1 MTGNADDRAPRPDA
15 AGGTLGMS
23 PDEAAATD
31 VPAANVPAT
40 NVPATDVPAAVADP
54 RRLGVATW
62 VIAFARFLVVL
73 DGTIMI
79 VALPSIQDAL
89 KISPANLNWVINA
102 YSLTF
107 GGLMLVA
114 GRAGDLYGRKRVFRI
129 GLVLFGAASLLGG
142 LAPTGAALIGFR
154 AVQGIGAAI
163 ATPGALSLLVATFPE
178 GRHRTRALGLYGG
191 MTGLA
196 SVMGLVLGGVLTT
209 YVSWRWVLLVNV
221 PVIIGV
227 LLGVGAL
234 DEGGPAARTRIDVP
248 GAVTATLGAGSLVYA
263 VDRVGEHGWSDAV
276 VIGFLAASAVLL
288 AAFAA
293 LQRTGRTPM
302 IPREVVGDRGRVGAN
317 VVTLLMSTGSFATY
331 YFLTL
336 YMQQVLGYSALRTG
350 LMYLPLAVGFGIAA
364 GGVGPQLLARTS
376 ERVAL
381 SLALALAAAGT
392 AWFCFLTA
400 HSGVYTV
407 MLPASLVTGLGLGA
421 TVVVATGIGVRGID
435 GSEAGIGSALL
446 TAGSQIGGALGLAG
460 LATVAVTTTE
470 HAVKGTPLADA
481 LVHGYTA
488 GFKVAVGLYLL
499 GIVVSLATI
508 TRNAG

>member
-1 MTGNADDRAPRPDA
+1 MTGNANE
-15 AGGTLGMS
+15 
-23 PDEAAATD
+23 EAAAG
-31 VPAANVPAT
+31 A
-40 NVPATDVPAAVADP
+40 PAAVADP
-54 RRLGVATW
+54 VPDRRLGVAMW

-89 KISPANLNWVINA
+89 KISPSNLNWVINA

-114 GRAGDLYGRKRVFRI
+114 GRVGDLYGRKKIFRV

-142 LAPTGAALIGFR
+142 LAPTGGALIAFR
-154 AVQGIGAAI
+154 AVQGVGAAI

-178 GRHRTRALGLYGG
+178 GRPRTRALGLYGG

-209 YVSWRWVLLVNV
+209 YAGWRWVLLVNV

-227 LLGVGAL
+227 LLGVNAL
-234 DEGGPAARTRIDVP
+234 DEGAPAGRTKIDLP
-248 GAVTATLGAGSLVYA
+248 GAAFATLGAGSLVYA
-263 VDRVGEHGWSDAV
+263 VDRVGEHGWSDAAV
-276 VIGFLAASAVLL
+276 VGCLTGSALLLSLFVAA
-288 AAFAA
+288 
-293 LQRTGRTPM
+293 QRIGRTPM
-302 IPREVVGDRGRVGAN
+302 VPREVVGDRGRGGAN
-317 VVTLLMSTGSFATY
+317 IVTLLMSTGSFATY
-331 YFLTL
+331 FFLTL
-336 YMQQVLGYSALRTG
+336 YMQQILGYSALRTG

-376 ERVAL
+376 ERAAL

-392 AWFCFLTA
+392 AWFGFLTV
-400 HSGVYTV
+400 HSSMYGMV
-407 MLPASLVTGLGLGA
+407 MPASLVTGLGLGA
-421 TVVVATGIGVRGID
+421 TVVVSTGIGVRGID

-460 LATVAVTTTE
+460 LATVAVTATR
-470 HAVKGTPLADA
+470 HAAKGTPLPDA

-488 GFKVAVGLYLL
+488 GFRVAVGLYLL
-499 GIVVSLATI
+499 GIVVALVTVTPYDGRRGSAAAPAEVT
-508 TRNAG
+508 G

>member
-1 MTGNADDRAPRPDA
+1 MSQQEGATASGPVA
-15 AGGTLGMS
+15 AGDPV
-23 PDEAAATD
+23 PD
-31 VPAANVPAT
+31 
-40 NVPATDVPAAVADP
+40 

-79 VALPSIQDAL
+79 VALPSIQDSL
-89 KISPANLNWVINA
+89 KISSSNLNWVINA

-114 GRAGDLYGRKRVFRI
+114 GRVGDLYGRKRVFSA

-142 LAPTGAALIGFR
+142 LAPTGGALIGFR
-154 AVQGIGAAI
+154 AVQGVGAAI
-163 ATPGALSLLVATFPE
+163 ATPGALSLLIATFPE
-178 GRHRTRALGLYGG
+178 GRPRTRALGLYGG

-209 YVSWRWVLLVNV
+209 YASWRWVLLVNV

-227 LLGVGAL
+227 LLGVNAL
-234 DEGGPAARTRIDVP
+234 DEGEPAGQTRIDVL
-248 GAVTATLGAGSLVYA
+248 GAITATLGAGSLVYA

-276 VIGFLAASAVLL
+276 VVSCLIASALLL
-288 AAFAA
+288 AAFVV
-293 LQRTGRTPM
+293 LQRTGRAPM
-302 IPREVVGDRGRVGAN
+302 IPREVVSDRGRVGAN
-317 VVTLLMSTGSFATY
+317 IVTLLMSTGSFATY

-364 GGVGPQLLARTS
+364 GAVGPQLLARTS
-376 ERVAL
+376 EKAAL

-392 AWFCFLTA
+392 AWFGFLTV
-400 HSGVYTV
+400 HSSVYG
-407 MLPASLVTGLGLGA
+407 MMMPASLVTGLGLGA
-421 TVVVATGIGVRGID
+421 TVVVATGVGVRGID
-435 GSEAGIGSALL
+435 SSEAGIGSALL

-460 LATVAVTTTE
+460 LATVAVTTTR
-470 HAVKGTPLADA
+470 HAAEGTALPDA

-499 GIVVSLATI
+499 GIVVSLVTI
-508 TRNAG
+508 TPHAGGSPASGAGRVRR

>member
-1 MTGNADDRAPRPDA
+1 MTGNA
-15 AGGTLGMS
+15 T
-23 PDEAAATD
+23 
-31 VPAANVPAT
+31 
-40 NVPATDVPAAVADP
+40 AAVADP
-54 RRLGVATW
+54 VPNRRLGVATW

-79 VALPSIQDAL
+79 VALPSIQNSL
-89 KISPANLNWVINA
+89 KISPADLNWVVNA

-114 GRAGDLYGRKRVFRI
+114 GRVGDVYGRKRVFRT

-142 LAPTGAALIGFR
+142 LAPSGGALIAFR
-154 AVQGIGAAI
+154 AVQGIGAAS

-178 GRHRTRALGLYGG
+178 GRPRARALGLYGG

-209 YVSWRWVLLVNV
+209 YASWRWVLLVNV

-234 DEGGPAARTRIDVP
+234 DEGEPAERGRIDIP

-263 VDRVGEHGWSDAV
+263 VDRVGDHGWSDATV
-276 VIGFLAASAVLL
+276 VGCLIASAVLL
-288 AAFAA
+288 AAFVAV
-293 LQRTGRTPM
+293 QRTVRAPM
-302 IPREVVGDRGRVGAN
+302 VPREVVGDRGRVGAN
-317 VVTLLMSTGSFATY
+317 IVTLLMSTGSFATY
-331 YFLTL
+331 FFLTL

-350 LMYLPLAVGFGIAA
+350 LTYLPLAVGFGIAA
-364 GGVGPQLLARTS
+364 GGVGPQLLARAS
-376 ERVAL
+376 EKAAL

-392 AWFCFLTA
+392 AWFAFLTA
-400 HSGVYTV
+400 HSSVYAMV
-407 MLPASLVTGLGLGA
+407 MPASLVTGLGLGA
-421 TVVVATGIGVRGID
+421 TTVVATGIGVRGID

-460 LATVAVTTTE
+460 LATVAVTTTR
-470 HAVKGTPLADA
+470 HAAKGTAPSDA

-508 TRNAG
+508 TPFAGPRGSAGATAKVTEDGAGELA